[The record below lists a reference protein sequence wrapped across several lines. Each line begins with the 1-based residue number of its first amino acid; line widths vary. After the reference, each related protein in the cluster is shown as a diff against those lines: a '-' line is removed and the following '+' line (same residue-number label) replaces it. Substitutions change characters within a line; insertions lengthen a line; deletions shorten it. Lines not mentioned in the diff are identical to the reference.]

1 MHIAIFTDTYHPQIN
16 GVVTSIDLFTEELR
30 KRGHEVHIFCPADRR
45 LKKDKYTHQINS
57 FEFRPYPEYR
67 VGLPFPL
74 KIYLQLKKINPDIL
88 HLHSPASIG
97 ALGLY
102 LGGIMDIPVIAS
114 YHTLL
119 GEYLEYLPGN
129 RIWRFKKLN
138 KKMVDR
144 YIQFFYNHSDKII
157 VPSEQTKKILLETQV
172 TKPIEV
178 IPTGIKSGN
187 YLKTKN
193 LGSRIKILHVGR
205 LCKERSV
212 DEIIKAFNKL
222 TETLDCELTIVSKG
236 PAEKELKNLAKKL
249 KIESK
254 VNFAGYVAEEE
265 KIRLYNTADLFVTAS
280 TTDTQGLVA
289 LEAMASGIPV
299 IAANAGGSMDYIQND
314 HNGLMFEPH
323 NIDDLADKMLSI
335 LSCPELREKLVENGY
350 RTAKDLDIEKC
361 VERLEA
367 VYQETLANSKQNPR
381 EGYRWFSKKRISS
394 FKISGTRVI
403 TEMSRRISPWERKKK
418 RRAEQERGKRG

>member
-30 KRGHEVHIFCPADRR
+30 ERGHEVHIFCPADRR
-45 LKKDKYTHQINS
+45 LKKDKYIHQINS

-74 KIYLQLKKINPDIL
+74 KIYLQMKKIDPDIL
-88 HLHSPASIG
+88 HLHSPAPIG

-102 LGGIMDIPVIAS
+102 LGGVMNKPVVAS

-222 TETLDCELTIVSKG
+222 TETLDCELIIVSKG
-236 PAEKELKNLAKKL
+236 PAEKELKNLVKKL
-249 KIESK
+249 KIENK
-254 VNFAGYVAEEE
+254 VNFAGYVTEEE

-289 LEAMASGIPV
+289 LEAMASGMPV
-299 IAANAGGSMDYIQND
+299 IAANAGGAMDYIQND

-323 NIDDLADKMLSI
+323 SIDELADKMLSV
-335 LSCPELREKLVENGY
+335 LSSPELREKLVENGY
-350 RTAKDLDIEKC
+350 KTAKDLDIEKC

-367 VYQETLANSKQNPR
+367 VYQETLANHERNPR
-381 EGYRWFSKKRISS
+381 ERYRWLPKKRISG
-394 FKISGTRVI
+394 FKIKGVKVI
-403 TEMSRRISPWERKKK
+403 SKIGRKMVRWKRSEQRRIR
-418 RRAEQERGKRG
+418 